1 MEATLDI
8 KKNTQYFTLRI
19 LPKVLGIFLR
29 FEEFSYKTKNFP
41 KKPQGFG
48 KKLQSLVGGNVLH
61 AAFQKPGKKKT
72 PCIKDLQER
81 YPLRRNKKSQFVSTP
96 GEASC
101 GQTMRGVVRKPE
113 KQTEVF
119 FI

>member
-8 KKNTQYFTLRI
+8 KKNTLRI

-61 AAFQKPGKKKT
+61 AAFQKPGKKNH
-72 PCIKDLQER
+72 PA
-81 YPLRRNKKSQFVSTP
+81 LRTYRS
-96 GEASC
+96 AI
-101 GQTMRGVVRKPE
+101 R
-113 KQTEVF
+113 
-119 FI
+119 